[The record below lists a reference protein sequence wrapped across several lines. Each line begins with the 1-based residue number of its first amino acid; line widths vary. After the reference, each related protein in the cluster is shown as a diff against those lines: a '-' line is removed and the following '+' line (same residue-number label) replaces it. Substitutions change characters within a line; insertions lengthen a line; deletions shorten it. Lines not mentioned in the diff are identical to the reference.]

1 MRLLLPLLLTTLLAP
16 SALAGEAQVIED
28 PRVDVDLLARAT
40 RDGVRVGIR
49 HRIEAG
55 WHIYWENPGDS
66 GMATA
71 VEVEAPG
78 WTAGPLLYPGPTL
91 FSSGGLTS
99 YGYAGEVVFFVDLK
113 GEDRADLMVRSRWLI
128 CKEICLPQSAIAS
141 MPLPRAPDASTLL
154 PLEALLPRQARP
166 EDGVSIE
173 RTGDAFVIKVAG
185 ESPSTLF
192 PSVELEEALGGKRPS
207 FLREE
212 IVNSGAFQVLRGH
225 LSNSSAKG
233 PLRGVLRLERTDGP
247 VFIDLALPS
256 PETGSS
262 P

>member
-1 MRLLLPLLLTTLLAP
+1 MRILLPLLLLVLLAP
-16 SALAGEAQVIED
+16 PALAEEAQVIKD
-28 PRVDVDLLARAT
+28 PRVDVDLLARPT
-40 RDGVRVGIR
+40 EDGVRLGIR

-66 GMATA
+66 GMATS

-78 WTAGPLLYPGPTL
+78 WTAGPLLYPGPTS
-91 FSSGGLTS
+91 FSTGGLTS

-113 GEDRADLMVRSRWLI
+113 GKDRADLTVRSRWLI

-141 MPLPRAPDASTLL
+141 MPLPRASDAATLV
-154 PLEALLPRQARP
+154 PKEALLPRPAQP
-166 EDGVSIE
+166 EDGVIVE
-173 RTGDAFVIKVAG
+173 RNEDAFVIKVAG
-185 ESPSTLF
+185 ETPPTLF
-192 PSVELEEALGGKRPS
+192 PSVEFEEALGSQPPS

-225 LSNSSAKG
+225 LSNSPAKG
-233 PLRGVLRLERTDGP
+233 ALRGVLRLERADGP
-247 VFIDLALPS
+247 VFIDLTLPS